1 MYRKPYINIY
11 LEHNFDFDEA
21 KAEVD
26 FAFDMLFNYTYK
38 DYMLGK
44 QLKDWQL
51 TKLLSVIKERVSTRK
66 PIQQIIGQAYFY
78 SKKFFVDENTLIP
91 RPETEMI
98 VAESLKILENIKNPT
113 LLDIGTGSGCIPIAI
128 ALNCPPVKIEAV
140 DISPKALEIAQR
152 NAIFHNVQNQIK
164 FYQSDLFENVQN
176 QFNII
181 VSNPP
186 YIPLKDKDSLEIE
199 VKNFD
204 PYNALFTS
212 DVDGT
217 EFYEKITKN
226 AKKYLQ
232 KDGFL
237 LFEIG
242 INQSQKVCDILET
255 YNFKVLKVLKDLN
268 SIDRMIIAQYR

>member
-51 TKLLSVIKERVSTRK
+51 TKLLSVIKERVSTHR
-66 PIQQIIGQAYFY
+66 PLQQIIGQAYFC

-91 RPETEMI
+91 RPETEII
-98 VAESLKILENIKNPT
+98 VTESLKILENIKNPI

-128 ALNCPPVKIEAV
+128 ALNCHAIKIEAV
-140 DISPKALEIAQR
+140 DISQKALEIAQR

-204 PYNALFTS
+204 PYNALFTRE
-212 DVDGT
+212 VDGT

-242 INQSQKVCDILET
+242 INQSQKVCNILET

-268 SIDRMIIAQYR
+268 SIDRIIIAKY